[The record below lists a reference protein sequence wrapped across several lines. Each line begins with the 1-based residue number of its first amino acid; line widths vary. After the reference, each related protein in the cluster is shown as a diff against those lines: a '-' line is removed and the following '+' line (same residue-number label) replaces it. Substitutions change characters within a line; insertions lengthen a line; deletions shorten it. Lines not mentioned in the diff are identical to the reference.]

1 MTVEIDLQ
9 QQRVAHL
16 DLTSFATVKTGTKVR
31 QALVRMRRSR
41 VSAILV
47 QNEGNH
53 LIGIFTERDVLLK
66 VADNPSALDQVV
78 DDLMTADP
86 QTVMPDTSV
95 GRALPAD
102 ERRRLPK
109 RPGSR
114 QIRRRD
120 RQSVATGD
128 DNVSDRPFSPG
139 DLQLAPRPRDDS
151 DNPGRCVR

>member
-9 QQRVAHL
+9 QQRVTHL

-31 QALVRMRRSR
+31 EALVRMRRSR

-47 QNEGNH
+47 QNGNG

-86 QTVMPDTSV
+86 QTVTSDTSV
-95 GRALPAD
+95 GRALQLMNAGDYRNVPVRDQSGAVIGNLSQQAMITFLTD
-102 ERRRLPK
+102 HFPREIYNLPPDPEMIPTT
-109 RPGSR
+109 REG
-114 QIRRRD
+114 
-120 RQSVATGD
+120 A
-128 DNVSDRPFSPG
+128 
-139 DLQLAPRPRDDS
+139 
-151 DNPGRCVR
+151 

>member
-31 QALVRMRRSR
+31 EALVRMRRSR

-47 QNEGNH
+47 QNGNG

-86 QTVMPDTSV
+86 QTVTSDTSV
-95 GRALPAD
+95 GRALQLMNAGDYRNVPVRDKSGAVIGNLSQQAMITFLTD
-102 ERRRLPK
+102 HFPREIYNLPPDPEMIPTT
-109 RPGSR
+109 REG
-114 QIRRRD
+114 
-120 RQSVATGD
+120 A
-128 DNVSDRPFSPG
+128 
-139 DLQLAPRPRDDS
+139 
-151 DNPGRCVR
+151 